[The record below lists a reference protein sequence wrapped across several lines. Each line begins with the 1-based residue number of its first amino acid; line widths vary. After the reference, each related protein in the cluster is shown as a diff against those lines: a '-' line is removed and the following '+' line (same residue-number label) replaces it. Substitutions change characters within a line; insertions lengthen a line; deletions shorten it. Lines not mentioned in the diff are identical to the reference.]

1 MSTGTIGALGGGG
14 VRSGTISDIVAPS
27 ALGGGGVRSGTI
39 SDIVVT
45 SALGGGGVRS
55 GTISDIVAASA
66 LGGGG
71 DGAPSAHGGAGVRSG
86 SIGDIVKC
94 DIAELTVDA
103 PALSGGGCGRKTLA
117 PVGGSDAGA
126 LGTDS
131 GGALIGVTRSGPIGD
146 GAPSAHGGGG
156 VRVKAPATGEGG
168 TVYGRSPHGPSAKEL
183 AEAATRWL
191 TKPVSISLIWGP
203 MMTSC
208 FQKRRRRWARGSFRG
223 LRLLSKSQLRMWV
236 VVMTEPPRGGRGA
249 LWPIHSYFL
258 C

>member
-1 MSTGTIGALGGGG
+1 VHRLIVEAPATQASSSGGGTCDG
-14 VRSGTISDIVAPS
+14 A
-27 ALGGGGVRSGTI
+27 
-39 SDIVVT
+39 
-45 SALGGGGVRS
+45 
-55 GTISDIVAASA
+55 
-66 LGGGG
+66 
-71 DGAPSAHGGAGVRSG
+71 GAPSAHGGGGVRSG

-131 GGALIGVTRSGPIGD
+131 GGALIGVTRSGPI
-146 GAPSAHGGGG
+146 
-156 VRVKAPATGEGG
+156 GEGG